1 MSQRDNTQF
10 LALYK
15 AHRYEDQLQFY
26 KNRHE
31 EFEAANTQAVTI
43 SIVLIFLTALT
54 AGVASSTNISWLK
67 LTCLL
72 VAAISPILSSALA
85 GYSAL
90 YGFEQQAKLYQDTL
104 NNLLQTSTKE
114 PDLQQDLSDTSSAQK
129 IDEYVYEMENVLLVE
144 QGQWGQLAR
153 ELKPSEA

>member
-1 MSQRDNTQF
+1 MSQRDDKQF
-10 LALYK
+10 LALYT
-15 AHRYEDQLQFY
+15 AYRYEHQLKFY
-26 KNRHE
+26 EVRHE
-31 EFEAANTQAVTI
+31 EFEAANTQAITI

-72 VAAISPILSSALA
+72 IAAISPILSSALA

-90 YGFEQQAKLYQDTL
+90 YGFEQQAKLYQDTIT
-104 NNLLQTSTKE
+104 NLKKTRVREPQLELRDATDQQVNDYVKE
-114 PDLQQDLSDTSSAQK
+114 
-129 IDEYVYEMENVLLVE
+129 IENVLLVE

>member
-1 MSQRDNTQF
+1 MSKRDDKQF
-10 LALYK
+10 LALYT
-15 AHRYEDQLQFY
+15 AYRYEHQLKFY
-26 KNRHE
+26 EVRHE
-31 EFEAANTQAVTI
+31 EFEAANTQAITI

-72 VAAISPILSSALA
+72 IAAISPILSSALA

-90 YGFEQQAKLYQDTL
+90 YGFEQQAKLYQDTIT
-104 NNLLQTSTKE
+104 NLRKTRVRE
-114 PDLQQDLSDTSSAQK
+114 PQLELSDVSEQQVT
-129 IDEYVYEMENVLLVE
+129 EYVKEIENVLLVE

>member
-1 MSQRDNTQF
+1 MSQRDDKQF
-10 LALYK
+10 LALYTTF
-15 AHRYEDQLQFY
+15 RYEDQLKFY
-26 KNRHE
+26 EVRHE
-31 EFEAANTQAVTI
+31 DFEVANTQAVTI

-54 AGVASSTNISWLK
+54 AGVASSTNVTWLK

-72 VAAISPILSSALA
+72 IAAISPILSSALA

-90 YGFEQQAKLYQDTL
+90 YGFEQQAKLYQDTI
-104 NNLLQTSTKE
+104 NNLKQARNRE
-114 PDLQQDLSDTSSAQK
+114 PQLDLSEANTQQVN
-129 IDEYVYEMENVLLVE
+129 EYIQEIENVLLVE

>member
-1 MSQRDNTQF
+1 MSQRDDKQF
-10 LALYK
+10 LALYR
-15 AHRYEDQLQFY
+15 AYRYEDQLKFY
-26 KNRHE
+26 EVRHE
-31 EFEAANTQAVTI
+31 DFKTANTQAVTI

-54 AGVASSTNISWLK
+54 AGVASSTNIPWLK

-72 VAAISPILSSALA
+72 IAAISPILSGALA
-85 GYSAL
+85 SYSAL

-104 NNLLQTSTKE
+104 NNLKKTRVRE
-114 PDLQQDLSDTSSAQK
+114 PQLDLDNVSDQQVN
-129 IDEYVYEMENVLLVE
+129 EYVQEIENVLLVE

>member
-1 MSQRDNTQF
+1 MSQRDDEQF
-10 LALYK
+10 LALYR
-15 AHRYEDQLQFY
+15 AYRYEDQLKFY
-26 KNRHE
+26 KNRHK
-31 EFEAANTQAVTI
+31 EFEVANIQAVTI

-54 AGVASSTNISWLK
+54 AGIASSTNIPELK

-72 VAAISPILSSALA
+72 IAAISPILSSALA

-90 YGFEQQAKLYQDTL
+90 YGFEQQAKLYRDTL
-104 NNLLQTSTKE
+104 SNLEKIKIKAPVLQLD
-114 PDLQQDLSDTSSAQK
+114 PSDANRAEQV
-129 IDEYVYEMENVLLVE
+129 DEYVHDVENVLQME

>member
-1 MSQRDNTQF
+1 MSQRDDKQF
-10 LALYK
+10 LALYTTY
-15 AHRYEDQLQFY
+15 RYEDQLKFY
-26 KNRHE
+26 KVRHE
-31 EFEAANTQAVTI
+31 EFEVANTQAVTI

-54 AGVASSTNISWLK
+54 AGVASSTNVTWLK

-72 VAAISPILSSALA
+72 IAAISPILSSALA

-90 YGFEQQAKLYQDTL
+90 YGFEQQAKLYQDTI
-104 NNLLQTSTKE
+104 NNLRKARVRE
-114 PDLQQDLSDTSSAQK
+114 PQLDLSEASAQQVN
-129 IDEYVYEMENVLLVE
+129 EYIQEIENVLLVE

>member
-1 MSQRDNTQF
+1 MSQRDDKQF
-10 LALYK
+10 LALDTAYLYADEMK
-15 AHRYEDQLQFY
+15 FYEVRQV
-26 KNRHE
+26 
-31 EFEAANTQAVTI
+31 EFEVANTQAVTI

-54 AGVASSTNISWLK
+54 AGVASSTNVTWLK

-72 VAAISPILSSALA
+72 IAAISPILSSALA

-90 YGFEQQAKLYQDTL
+90 YGFEQQAKLYQDTI
-104 NNLLQTSTKE
+104 NNLKQARVRE
-114 PDLQQDLSDTSSAQK
+114 PQLDLSDASAQQVN
-129 IDEYVYEMENVLLVE
+129 EYIQEIENVLLVE

>member
-1 MSQRDNTQF
+1 MSQRDDKQF
-10 LALYK
+10 LALYTTY
-15 AHRYEDQLQFY
+15 RYEDQLKFY
-26 KNRHE
+26 EVRHE
-31 EFEAANTQAVTI
+31 EFEVANIQAVTI

-54 AGVASSTNISWLK
+54 AGVASSTNVPWLK

-72 VAAISPILSSALA
+72 IAAISPILSSALA

-90 YGFEQQAKLYQDTL
+90 YGFEQQAKLYQDTI
-104 NNLLQTSTKE
+104 NNLKQARVRE
-114 PDLQQDLSDTSSAQK
+114 PQLDLSDASAQQVN
-129 IDEYVYEMENVLLVE
+129 EYIQEIENVLLVE

>member
-1 MSQRDNTQF
+1 MSQRDDKQF
-10 LALYK
+10 LALYTTY
-15 AHRYEDQLQFY
+15 RYEDQLKFY
-26 KNRHE
+26 EVRHE
-31 EFEAANTQAVTI
+31 DFEVANIQAVTI

-54 AGVASSTNISWLK
+54 AGVASSTNVTWLK

-72 VAAISPILSSALA
+72 IAAISPILSSALA

-90 YGFEQQAKLYQDTL
+90 YGFEQQAKLYQDTI
-104 NNLLQTSTKE
+104 NNLKQARNRE
-114 PDLQQDLSDTSSAQK
+114 PQLDLSDANAQQVN
-129 IDEYVYEMENVLLVE
+129 EYIQEIENVLLVE